1 MAKIAVIGAGLFG
14 VTIAA
19 KLADK
24 NIVDLYERN
33 DDILQ
38 AASGINQ
45 FRLHKGYHYPRSE
58 ETVLLSLSALKSFQR
73 EFKTAIV
80 RNVSHYYCIAKKKSL
95 TTPKEYISF
104 CERNRLSFT
113 KVRLKLINEKEVDL
127 CLKVNE
133 HLIDPALLKEALIK
147 KLKKPN
153 LKVFYGKTATRSL
166 FKNYDKVILC
176 TYANLNSLLTLKQKR
191 NYQYE
196 VCEKIVVELP
206 DKFKNKSVV
215 VMDGPFM
222 CVDPFGSTGYFLLGN
237 VVHAIHSSNVGTRPI
252 VSSKF
257 KNLLN
262 RGIIKNPPVTNFKK
276 FIESASVFL
285 PDIAQARYYGSMFT
299 VRAVLPN
306 KEKTDE
312 RPTIVK
318 RIDKKLITV
327 FSGKLVSSVS
337 AASEVDRLIS

>member
-1 MAKIAVIGAGLFG
+1 MAKIAVVGAGLFG

-24 NIVDLYERN
+24 NVVDLYEKN

-45 FRLHKGYHYPRSE
+45 FRLHRGYHYPRSE
-58 ETVLLSLSALKSFQR
+58 ETVFLSLSALKSFQR
-73 EFKTAIV
+73 EFETTII
-80 RNVSHYYCIAKKKSL
+80 RNVSHYYCIAKRKSL
-95 TTPKEYISF
+95 TTPKDYISF
-104 CERNRLSFT
+104 CKRNTLPFT
-113 KVRLKLINEKEVDL
+113 KVRLNLINDNEIDL

-133 HLIDPALLKEALIK
+133 HLIDPILLKNELIK

-153 LKVFYGKTATRSL
+153 LNVFYGETATRGT
-166 FKNYDKVILC
+166 FKKYDKVVLC
-176 TYANLNSLLTLKQKR
+176 TYANLNSLLKLKQRR

-196 VCEKIVVELP
+196 ICEKIVVKLP
-206 DKFKNKSVV
+206 DKFKNKSIV

-237 VVHAIHSSNVGTRPI
+237 VVHAIHTSNVGTSPI

-276 FIESASVFL
+276 FIDSASVFI
-285 PDIAQARYYGSMFT
+285 PDISYARYQGSMFT
-299 VRAVLPN
+299 IRTVLPN
-306 KEKTDE
+306 KDKTDE

-318 RIDKKLITV
+318 QMDKKVITV
-327 FSGKLVSSVS
+327 FSGKLVSCVS
-337 AASEVDRLIS
+337 AAIEVDRLIS